1 MDRTSYARRAAE
13 PSPPT
18 VEQRLASLETWAKGT
33 RNALEVWVRE
43 HERRDKRWRETHAG
57 DHEALSD
64 HVYALDQQIRRLQ

>member
-1 MDRTSYARRAAE
+1 MDRVTDRERAA
-13 PSPPT
+13 PPPLPT
-18 VEQRLASLETWAKGT
+18 IEQRLANLESWAKSLRASLETWV
-33 RNALEVWVRE
+33 LE